1 MPLFS
6 SNRAGVSLP
15 SSFLFLK
22 WFSQGLGKL
31 GWELGSRGT
40 GERTSKIQKEGL
52 QVKRGRGLD
61 ESFPETLREGQRLIQ
76 NITKLHLPP
85 LLGRHRPKSYFKVE
99 KPHTNIMMAPLM
111 SPSSSIFEL

>member
-6 SNRAGVSLP
+6 SNRAGVPLP
-15 SSFLFLK
+15 SSFLFLE

-40 GERTSKIQKEGL
+40 GGHTSKIQKEGL
-52 QVKRGRGLD
+52 QVKLGRGLD
-61 ESFPETLREGQRLIQ
+61 DSFPETLREGQRLIQ
-76 NITKLHLPP
+76 NITNLHLPP